1 LIPPDTT
8 LEGRYRLLHLLGEGA
23 MGAVYEADDVVSAR
37 RVALKVLH
45 LRFARSA
52 EAVGRFTREARAA
65 ASIGHPHIVAV
76 TDFGAYE
83 ERPFLVMELLR
94 GETLGERVARELTL
108 APADACAVVG
118 QVLSA
123 LAAAHA
129 IGVVH
134 RDLKPDN
141 VFLCEGSGAVK
152 LLDFGVSKFHP
163 PGEGAALVTQDG
175 VPIGTPSYM
184 APEQWTGQR
193 DVDLRADLYA
203 MGAMLYELLTGAL
216 PFEARSTG
224 QLYGVVVHGTAA
236 PRAPSEVV
244 PDVPAA
250 LDAVVLRAVS
260 RDRALRFQTAEDFLD
275 ALRPFGA
282 TAAVLPVTAA
292 RVHFPSSAPPPPLTT
307 PEERPA
313 SREGAAPARR
323 EGWAVVVVAALV
335 VAVAAF
341 ALRGR
346 RATSRAPM
354 AAVVE
359 APPRE
364 STLRAAAAAS
374 PPPPLGSDRVMDP
387 SDAGVAALD
396 PADASD
402 EPGGEDT
409 LDSDARGRRRHR
421 AAARRQRS
429 AVTSAG
435 RSPSPTVTSPTRR

>member
-1 LIPPDTT
+1 MTLIPPGTDV
-8 LEGRYRLLHLLGEGA
+8 EGRYRVLQLLGEGA
-23 MGAVYEADDVVSAR
+23 MGAVYEADDLTVGR
-37 RVALKVLH
+37 TIALKVLH

-52 EAVGRFTREARAA
+52 EVVRRFAREAQAA
-65 ASIGHPHIVAV
+65 ASIGHPHIVSV
-76 TDFGAYE
+76 TDFGTHD

-94 GETLGERVARELTL
+94 GETLGARLARELSL
-108 APADACAVVG
+108 APAEACAVVG

-224 QLYGVVVHGTAA
+224 QLYGIVVHGTAA
-236 PRAPSEVV
+236 PRAPSEVA
-244 PDVPAA
+244 PDIPAA

-292 RVHFPSSAPPPPLTT
+292 RVHFPSSAPPPPL
-307 PEERPA
+307 
-313 SREGAAPARR
+313 AAPAVGTARVPSAT
-323 EGWAVVVVAALV
+323 WAAVAVAVVLVVAA
-335 VAVAAF
+335 AAF
-341 ALRGR
+341 ALR
-346 RATSRAPM
+346 
-354 AAVVE
+354 
-359 APPRE
+359 
-364 STLRAAAAAS
+364 
-374 PPPPLGSDRVMDP
+374 
-387 SDAGVAALD
+387 
-396 PADASD
+396 
-402 EPGGEDT
+402 
-409 LDSDARGRRRHR
+409 
-421 AAARRQRS
+421 
-429 AVTSAG
+429 
-435 RSPSPTVTSPTRR
+435 